1 MSDTTELLAL
11 LRLQCLI
18 EPTNVDYTDS
28 VLLRELYNS
37 LTTKFER
44 MVLDAHANYWIQN
57 VDVATTAGLQEHRLP
72 PRAIGVSK
80 VELGY
85 SSAASTGFVRLP
97 QTSEDHID
105 IFQSAANSR
114 GTPQRFVM
122 RGDRVFLD
130 PPPDSSGYILRIWYY
145 VRPNRLTPVQSV
157 ANVPVGTI
165 TTITASTRTINMNQI
180 PVSYSTAGAQT
191 SFGSPQTID
200 IIGQGGWRELQVVN
214 EPAIVT
220 GVGNNMQFTNTSIDL
235 SSVQLGDVVRAADQ
249 SEWPQIPEDYHRCLA
264 DISSIKILVQR
275 DYQQKASGYGQ
286 DVSADMQRFQLM
298 IAARVQEEVIKL
310 RADLPSLRSGR
321 YWGGYR

>member
-1 MSDTTELLAL
+1 MADTTELLAL

-18 EPTNVDYTDS
+18 EPTNVDYTDA
-28 VLLRELYNS
+28 VLLRELNNS

-44 MVLDAHANYWIQN
+44 MVLDAHANYWLQN
-57 VDVATTAGLQEHRLP
+57 IDTTTTAGLTEYRLP
-72 PRAIGVSK
+72 DRAIGLSK

-85 SSAASTGFVRLP
+85 ASAASTGFVRLP

-130 PPPDSSGYILRIWYY
+130 PPPDSSGYMLRIWYY
-145 VRPNRLTPVQSV
+145 IRPNRLVPTQAATNGRVTAVTLSPTSPQISYIGLPDSYSV
-157 ANVPVGTI
+157 AGVPTPL
-165 TTITASTRTINMNQI
+165 A
-180 PVSYSTAGAQT
+180 AGAAVDIM
-191 SFGSPQTID
+191 GS
-200 IIGQGGWRELQVVN
+200 GGWRELQVVG
-214 EPAIVT
+214 AITTAAVGT
-220 GVGNNMQFTNTSIDL
+220 GASFVAGTDL
-235 SSVQLGDVVRAADQ
+235 STVRVGDYMRAADQ
-249 SEWPQIPEDYHRCLA
+249 SEWPQIPEDYHRCLV
-264 DISSIKILVQR
+264 DISSIKVLVQR